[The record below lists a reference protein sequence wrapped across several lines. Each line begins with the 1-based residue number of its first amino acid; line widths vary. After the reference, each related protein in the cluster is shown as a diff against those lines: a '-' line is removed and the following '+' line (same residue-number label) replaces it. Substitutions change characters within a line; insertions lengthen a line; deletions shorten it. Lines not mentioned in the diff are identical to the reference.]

1 MQQILNYTTKVER
14 IHHLYQE
21 QGEINKLLIDED
33 LNEFTEK
40 LREKITNA
48 DESSVENKV
57 KEKEESTSNQEEPFE
72 KKKKEPEEEKE
83 IKIIEEPESNIDI
96 KV

>member
-40 LREKITNA
+40 LREKITDTN
-48 DESSVENKV
+48 ESSVDNKV
-57 KEKEESTSNQEEPFE
+57 KDKEESTPNREDTLN
-72 KKKKEPEEEKE
+72 KNRKEPVEEKE
-83 IKIIEEPESNIDI
+83 ITVIEEPESNIDV